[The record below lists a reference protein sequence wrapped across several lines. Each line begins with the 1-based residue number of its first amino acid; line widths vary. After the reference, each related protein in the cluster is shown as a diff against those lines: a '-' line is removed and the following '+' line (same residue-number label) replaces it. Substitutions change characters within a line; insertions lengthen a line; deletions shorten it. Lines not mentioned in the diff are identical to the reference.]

1 MIKSRKECFMAVSV
15 YENLASPKATN
26 PLKNVSDSF
35 VSEKAAHNAE
45 YVAMP
50 GRPLRQVEEGK
61 AAVKTLGE
69 PEDTAVQKKK
79 RGYTE
84 SFQKS
89 LRELEKGDVV
99 VRTIEEIRAMLGR

>member
-1 MIKSRKECFMAVSV
+1 M
-15 YENLASPKATN
+15 
-26 PLKNVSDSF
+26 KNVSDSF
-35 VSEKAAHNAE
+35 VSEKAAPSAE
-45 YVAMP
+45 YEAMP
-50 GRPLRQVEEGK
+50 CSPLRQIEEGK
-61 AAVKTLGE
+61 TVVKTLGE

-79 RGYTE
+79 RGYAE